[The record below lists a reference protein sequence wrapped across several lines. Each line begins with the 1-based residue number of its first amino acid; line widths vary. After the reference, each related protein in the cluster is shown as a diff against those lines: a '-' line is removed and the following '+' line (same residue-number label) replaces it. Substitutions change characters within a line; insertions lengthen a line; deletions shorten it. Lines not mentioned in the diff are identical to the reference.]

1 MGNGLLT
8 FINNETKLG
17 DFFTNKEAVL
27 YKNLDDLSYKI
38 NKYKRDTNDRKR
50 IAKNGRDFYIKEFNS
65 TIVSDFI
72 LSKTLGYK
80 SRYKFAWLK

>member
-38 NKYKRDTNDRKR
+38 NKYKKDLKDGKL
-50 IAKNGRDFYIKEFNS
+50 IAKNGKKFYMKYFNS
-65 TIVSDFI
+65 VNVAEFI
-72 LSKTLGYK
+72 INKTLDIK
-80 SRYKFAWLK
+80 SQNKFLWEK